1 MENNNN
7 NKKRGNIFKREGFY
21 IILFVCLCLV
31 ATIAA
36 VTTNRNLTADKD
48 GVESEIAEIVDEK
61 KDLIGMDTSEDKF
74 YDNALQVQEGDD
86 STTALRE
93 DEKKEDSTDSD
104 STNNEAAVVTAPVAN
119 TSNQTFINPIEGEI
133 GREYSTVPVFWNT
146 TDSNRP
152 NFGLDIISELG
163 GEVVACLDGTVKEVS
178 TETIDGVTVVVYHP
192 QVGLKTVY
200 ANLDSNL
207 NVKVGDKVKQG
218 DKIGSIGATTIRA
231 AYESYG
237 NEFLHFEVIK
247 GETELAQYE
256 SVDPLKYVKY

>member
-1 MENNNN
+1 MEKNNN
-7 NKKRGNIFKREGFY
+7 NKRKGSIFKKEGFY

-36 VTTNRNLTADKD
+36 VTTNKNLAADK
-48 GVESEIAEIVDEK
+48 GKVQSETAELMDEK
-61 KDLIGMDTSEDKF
+61 KDLIGMDTSEDEF
-74 YDNALQVQEGDD
+74 YDNALQVQEENDSATALKEDD
-86 STTALRE
+86 S
-93 DEKKEDSTDSD
+93 DKSD
-104 STNNEAAVVTAPVAN
+104 NTNNEAAVVSAPVAN
-119 TSNQTFINPIEGEI
+119 TSNQTFVKPIEGEV

-178 TETIDGVTVVVYHP
+178 TETMDGVTVTVYHP
-192 QVGLKTVY
+192 QVGLRTVY

-207 NVKVGDKVKQG
+207 NVKVGDQVKQG
-218 DKIGSIGATTIRA
+218 DEIGTIGATTIRA
-231 AYESYG
+231 SYESYG
-237 NEFLHFEVIK
+237 NKFLHFEVIK
-247 GETELAQYE
+247 GETTLAQHD